1 MKRLMP
7 ILLSL
12 LAVSLSAEEATVT
25 FLDGIVDIRTE
36 SGATYPADFGDQ
48 LEAGDRVITGRSAEA
63 ELELAAGGV
72 VTVRPDTVFLIGSS
86 TRPDGERTSRLSS
99 AVGSF
104 AFKFNAVLGNEPQI
118 GSTTAVAG
126 VRGTEV
132 VVYAGSDGTTRFEVL
147 EGLVEIGEGEDSVT
161 LGAEQGV
168 EVSPG
173 RRPTNV
179 FAFLEQPIDYGV
191 WNAGLVDG
199 FLDDPLPAL
208 RGVATEMREII
219 AEIERRAPAV
229 EALLER
235 SEAETE
241 TMNEI
246 GEEDGQDARE
256 EYFAETVMPLRREA
270 RAAFVDLR
278 FIVLSALSLDQYVV
292 SRLAAEMEA
301 AYFLDRD
308 APVLQEFR
316 EELDELRAEYENVVT
331 PYLVAADL

>member
-12 LAVSLSAEEATVT
+12 LAANLFAQEATVT
-25 FLDGIVDIRTE
+25 FLDGIVDIRKE
-36 SGATYPADFGDQ
+36 SGTTYAADFGDQ
-48 LEAGDRVITGRSAEA
+48 LEAGDRIITGRDAEA
-63 ELELAAGGV
+63 ELELAAGAV

-86 TRPDGERTSRLSS
+86 TAPDGEQTSRLSS

-147 EGLVEIGEGEDSVT
+147 EGLVEIGEGDESVS
-161 LGAEQGV
+161 LGAEEGV

-173 RRPTNV
+173 RRPGNV

-219 AEIERRAPAV
+219 AEIERRAPGV
-229 EALLER
+229 EALYDEIEAQNKRLE
-235 SEAETE
+235 
-241 TMNEI
+241 EI
-246 GEEDGQDARE
+246 EEEDGSEARE
-256 EYFAETVMPLRREA
+256 EYFLETVVPHRRKT
-270 RAAFVDLR
+270 RAAFLELR
-278 FIVLSALSLDQYVV
+278 FLVLSALSLDQYVV

-301 AYFLDRD
+301 EFFLEPD
-308 APVLQEFR
+308 APTVVQFR
-316 EELDELRAEYENVVT
+316 SELATIRAEYEDVVI
-331 PYLVAADL
+331 PYLVPSDI

>member
-7 ILLSL
+7 ILLAL
-12 LAVSLSAEEATVT
+12 LAASLSAQEATVA
-25 FLDGIVDIRTE
+25 FLDGVVDIRTE
-36 SGATYPADFGDQ
+36 AGATYPADFGDQ
-48 LEAGDRVITGRSAEA
+48 LEAGDRIITGRGAEA
-63 ELELAAGGV
+63 ELELASGGI
-72 VTVRPDTVFLIGSS
+72 VTVRPDTVFLIGST
-86 TRPDGERTSRLSS
+86 TRPDGEQTSRLSS

-104 AFKFNAVLGNEPQI
+104 AFKFNAALGNEPQV
-118 GSTTAVAG
+118 GSTTAAAG

-147 EGLVEIGEGEDSVT
+147 EGLVEIDDGEEGVT
-161 LGAEQGV
+161 LGAEDGV
-168 EVSPG
+168 EVTPG
-173 RRPTNV
+173 RGPSNV

-208 RGVATEMREII
+208 GGVATEMREII
-219 AEIERRAPAV
+219 AEIERRAPGV
-229 EALLER
+229 EELLER

-241 TMNEI
+241 RMNEI

-256 EYFAETVMPLRREA
+256 EYFADTVMPLRRET
-270 RAAFVDLR
+270 RAAFVELR